1 LERQYIVFSAAAAGA
16 FAVLILL
23 AFYNPLQASEGDS
36 PDLIKAKKG
45 EETYVRYSP
54 AVIKLIQ
61 DLPNKNS
68 VEVEVSSELQVTNF
82 AGLSGQV
89 RYTDMEITYVDDGVV
104 KTIND
109 DDFGSIEYRFRPDT
123 GNKTTY
129 VYENADFLASSQDAQ
144 LIVAIEPLS
153 SAKVG
158 DHYTVKLVLHT
169 GGLVSYAIDEKVIE
183 IVS

>member
-16 FAVLILL
+16 FAALILF

-45 EETYVRYSP
+45 EETFVRYSS

-61 DLPNKNS
+61 NLPDRNS
-68 VEVEVSSELQVTNF
+68 VEVEVSSELQVTNL
-82 AGLSGQV
+82 AGLRGQV

-104 KTIND
+104 ETIND
-109 DDFGSIEYRFRPDT
+109 DDFGSIEYRFSPDT

-129 VYENADFLASSQDAQ
+129 VYDNVDFLASAQDAQ

-153 SAKVG
+153 TAKVG
-158 DHYTVKLVLHT
+158 EHYTVKLVLHT
-169 GGLVSYAIDEKVIE
+169 GGLVSYGIDEKVIE
-183 IVS
+183 IVP